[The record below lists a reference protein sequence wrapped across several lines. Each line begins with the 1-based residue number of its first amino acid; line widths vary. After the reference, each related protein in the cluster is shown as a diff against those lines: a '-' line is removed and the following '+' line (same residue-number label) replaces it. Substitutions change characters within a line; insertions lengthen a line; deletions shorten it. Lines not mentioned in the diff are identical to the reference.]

1 VTADDRGR
9 PPAQGTGRHDNAR
22 PASSRSTVA
31 LSSLPC
37 VAPPPACGAFGARTI
52 RRAAEAA
59 TCCWVV
65 LEAGDTP

>member
-1 VTADDRGR
+1 VSADDSGRG
-9 PPAQGTGRHDNAR
+9 PDNPGRHDNAR
-22 PASSRSTVA
+22 PASSRSTVV
-31 LSSLPC
+31 LPSLPC

-59 TCCWVV
+59 TCCWVA